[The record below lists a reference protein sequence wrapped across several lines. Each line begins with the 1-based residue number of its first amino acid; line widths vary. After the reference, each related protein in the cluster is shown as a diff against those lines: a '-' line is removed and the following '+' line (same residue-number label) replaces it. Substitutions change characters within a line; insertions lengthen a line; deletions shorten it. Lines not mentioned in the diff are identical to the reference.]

1 MSEPGRVA
9 AVDYGRRRIG
19 LAVSDA
25 LRITTRGLPTLDRSA
40 GAAGPQGL
48 EEAAAQVAA
57 VLLGE
62 QAREVVLGLPLHADG
77 RESEMSAEVRR
88 FAALLEARL
97 APAGVRLHLH
107 DEGLSSWEAEEGLK
121 AGGRDLARARREGAI
136 DQRAALGLLRGWL
149 EGQA

>member
-9 AVDYGRRRIG
+9 AVDYGRRRVG
-19 LAVSDA
+19 LAVSDP
-25 LRITTRGLPTLDRSA
+25 LRITTRGLPTLER
-40 GAAGPQGL
+40 AAGL
-48 EEAAAQVAA
+48 EEAAQQVAA
-57 VLLGE
+57 VLLRE

-88 FAALLEARL
+88 FAALLEAHL

>member
-19 LAVSDA
+19 LAVSDP
-25 LRITTRGLPTLDRSA
+25 LRITTRGLPTLERA
-40 GAAGPQGL
+40 PGL
-48 EEAAAQVAA
+48 EEAAGQVAG
-57 VLLGE
+57 LLLRE
-62 QAREVVLGLPLHADG
+62 QVREVVLGLPLHADG

-88 FAALLEARL
+88 FAALLEAHL
-97 APAGVRLHLH
+97 AAAGVRLHLH

>member
-1 MSEPGRVA
+1 MSDPGRVA
-9 AVDYGRRRIG
+9 AVDYGRRRVG

-25 LRITTRGLPTLDRSA
+25 LRITTRGLPTLER
-40 GAAGPQGL
+40 AAAMD
-48 EEAAAQVAA
+48 EAAAQVAQ
-57 VLLGE
+57 VLLRE
-62 QAREVVLGLPLHADG
+62 QVREVVLGLPLHADG

-121 AGGRDLARARREGAI
+121 AGGRDMAKARREGAI

-149 EGQA
+149 EGQP